1 MSPRLIAFGAC
12 ICIYLGAFAQDKP
25 PAPAVDKPES
35 VAPLSKDEETR
46 VMELIKAL
54 GADDLEVRDKA
65 TEDLKAFGERAEAL
79 LKAAA
84 NDADAEI
91 RSRVQCVLK
100 SVALRKRATFSKGF
114 LKLFPDIYE
123 KLAVSDGPA
132 QFKIFLELVKYDANY
147 KGGGMK
153 RVHASDITLDDLA
166 AVIGE
171 LIIDEGEDLSSD
183 AKEALIATSCGYK
196 ITSVSLDNVGWCQPV
211 PQAAPHIAKLLR
223 DDDASIRQAAAEAL
237 GEIGNGPLPAS
248 GRQ

>member
-1 MSPRLIAFGAC
+1 VIPCPPNDERGKNLLRNIQMSPRLIAFGAC

-100 SVALRKRATFSKGF
+100 SVALRKRATFSK
-114 LKLFPDIYE
+114 
-123 KLAVSDGPA
+123 ASSNSSR
-132 QFKIFLELVKYDANY
+132 IFTRSWLSPMAPPSSRYFSNWSNTMPTTK
-147 KGGGMK
+147 
-153 RVHASDITLDDLA
+153 A
-166 AVIGE
+166 AV
-171 LIIDEGEDLSSD
+171 
-183 AKEALIATSCGYK
+183 
-196 ITSVSLDNVGWCQPV
+196 
-211 PQAAPHIAKLLR
+211 
-223 DDDASIRQAAAEAL
+223 
-237 GEIGNGPLPAS
+237 
-248 GRQ
+248 